1 MRAYTNKQTGKIIK
15 EGMTPDLRTWG
26 KTPQGNVC
34 WGVQFALVSVFLKL
48 VILMPPPAPR
58 APSFS
63 SSHAAVTC

>member
-1 MRAYTNKQTGKIIK
+1 
-15 EGMTPDLRTWG
+15 MTPDLRTWG